1 MNARRILLTVA
12 CIMMPLLLQGP
23 AVEADGIEERPRVIV
38 HITRA
43 KQVPGHVEYED
54 DSVLVVESL
63 AGIHESWSKSQ
74 LLDILRLKDLP
85 TPQRGT
91 VILRSGKNR
100 KGLIVRDDFDQVEI
114 LVSEIPIVM
123 DRSEVSHIVLDPT
136 FEEQY
141 VDRKLLSRNGGI
153 HAQLALCQW
162 LINEREYDLARI
174 ELDEADMSQA
184 DGDAARKFRSLNA
197 QLKLHTAKS
206 DRTEP
211 GTSPDKKKNNTT
223 PRLLTFEEVN
233 LVRVYEIDMTNP
245 PRVLV
250 PRDVIEELIS
260 RHGTSDLIPD
270 TEAEQA
276 DLYRADSI
284 EIVKIMFRLR
294 ARDLYDR
301 IEVISEPVS
310 LKLFR
315 ERVHDSWLNNNCS
328 TNRCHGGADSG
339 RLRLRRDAL
348 TSERSCYT
356 NLIVLERF
364 RTSDGMPIID
374 WERPARSLLLQYG
387 LPRSET
393 MTPHPD
399 VPGWTP
405 VFDTR
410 HRELMDNSIGWMN
423 SMKTTPRPQ
432 YPIPD
437 LSPRNTE
444 AEGP

>member
-1 MNARRILLTVA
+1 MNARRILLSVA
-12 CIMMPLLLQGP
+12 CIMMPLFLQGP
-23 AVEADGIEERPRVIV
+23 AAEGSGIEERPRVIV

-43 KQVPGHVEYED
+43 KQVAGHIEFED
-54 DSVLVVESL
+54 DSVLVIESL
-63 AGIHESWSKSQ
+63 TGIHESWPKSQ
-74 LLDILRLKDLP
+74 LLDILRLEDLP
-85 TPQRGT
+85 VPQHGT

-100 KGLIVRDDFDQVEI
+100 KGLIVRDDFDQIEI

-162 LINEREYDLARI
+162 LINEHEYDLARI
-174 ELDEADMSQA
+174 ELDEADMSKA
-184 DGDAARKFRSLNA
+184 DGDAARKLRSLNA
-197 QLKLHTAKS
+197 QLKLHTAES
-206 DRTEP
+206 NRSGP
-211 GTSPDKKKNNTT
+211 GTGQDKKKNDDT
-223 PRLLTFEEVN
+223 PRLLTSEEVN

-250 PRDVIEELIS
+250 PRDVIEKLIS

-276 DLYRADSI
+276 DLFRADSI

-294 ARDLYDR
+294 THDLYNR
-301 IEVISEPVS
+301 IQVISEPVS

-315 ERVHDSWLNNNCS
+315 ERIHDSWLNNNCS
-328 TNRCHGGADSG
+328 TNRCHGGTDSG
-339 RLRLRRDAL
+339 RLRLRRDPL
-348 TSERSCYT
+348 TSDRTCYT
-356 NLIVLERF
+356 NMIVLERF
-364 RTSDGMPIID
+364 RTLDGMPIID

-410 HRELMDNSIGWMN
+410 HRELMNNSISWMN

-437 LSPRNTE
+437 LSPGK
-444 AEGP
+444 AVPEGP